1 MHINMIL
8 GYFSYDIDADN
19 ETLAALFEEESDDYV
34 EEEANNNI
42 FACLPKETAV
52 R

>member
-1 MHINMIL
+1 MKACMIL
-8 GYFSYDIDADN
+8 DYVSQDIDADN
-19 ETLAALFEEESDDYV
+19 ETLAALFEGESDYYV
-34 EEEANNNI
+34 EEEANNI